1 MNHLSELHPAPRVV
15 AYVAASLPSRSETFV
30 YREFLALRERGQA
43 VLPVSVHDP
52 ERGLG
57 EASLHALGD
66 EAVPVYGAGLR
77 RMLIDSL
84 TELVRHPTRSAGTLA
99 LSLRDTAMAR
109 DLPPSRRI
117 RILWQ
122 GVAALALA
130 KRLRP
135 ASIGH
140 LHAHMAHVPA
150 TIAMY
155 AAHELGIGFSF
166 TGHAND
172 LFANRTLLAEK
183 INRAR
188 FVACISY
195 WHRSFYRAIA
205 EIPDDRLPVVRAGVD
220 VPRCQGLER
229 GERRSP
235 RIVSVGRLVAKKGF
249 DILLEAIADIR
260 RNYPDIHVE
269 IVGEGVERAVLEAQ
283 ISRLSLAHHVTLT
296 GALRHAEVLKTLENA
311 DVFVLPCRIDPLGD
325 RDGIPVALMEAMA
338 RGVCVVSGDLPT
350 IRELVRPD
358 ETGVLVSPGDSSALG
373 SALSRL
379 LLDREL
385 RDRLGAAGRSWVE
398 QEFSTAPNVA
408 RLISAFDAV
417 FSALPK

>member
-1 MNHLSELHPAPRVV
+1 MNHLSKVHPAPRVV
-15 AYVAASLPSRSETFV
+15 AYVAGSLPSRSETFV
-30 YREFLALRERGQA
+30 YREFLALRERGRA

-57 EASLHALGD
+57 EASLQALGD

-77 RMLIDSL
+77 RMLIDAL
-84 TELVRHPTRSAGTLA
+84 TELVRHPMRSAGTLA

-122 GVAALALA
+122 SVAALALA

-140 LHAHMAHVPA
+140 LHAHMAHVPT

-188 FVACISY
+188 FVACISH

-205 EIPDDRLPVVRAGVD
+205 DIPNDRLPVVRAGVD
-220 VPRCQGLER
+220 VPRCQEPKR

-249 DILLEAIADIR
+249 DILLEAIADLR
-260 RNYPDIHVE
+260 RNHPDIHVE
-269 IVGEGVERAVLEAQ
+269 IVGEGVERAVLEAH
-283 ISRLSLAHHVTLT
+283 ISRLNLARHVTLA
-296 GALRHAEVLKTLENA
+296 GALHHAEVLKTVEDA
-311 DVFVLPCRIDPLGD
+311 DVFVLPCQIDPLGD

-350 IRELVRPD
+350 IRELVRPN
-358 ETGVLVSPGDSSALG
+358 ETGLLVPPGDSSALAG
-373 SALSRL
+373 ALGRL

-385 RDRLGAAGRSWVE
+385 RHRLRAAGRSWVE
-398 QEFSTAPNVA
+398 QEFSTPLNVA

-417 FSALPK
+417 FSALPE